1 MPPVSGEFYCSY
13 HAKKKRKEAGYE
25 TAHIGVFAAIV
36 ITEERG
42 TKPVF
47 CLPHLA
53 PLFVDRLFWYR
64 QRVSQKVLIIMPG
77 EKYAWKIERVQQI

>member
-25 TAHIGVFAAIV
+25 TAHIGVFAAIA

-53 PLFVDRLFWYR
+53 PLFVG
-64 QRVSQKVLIIMPG
+64 STVLVPA
-77 EKYAWKIERVQQI
+77 KS